1 MNEEM
6 RKSHISNLEEIE
18 TLKTDKSDLELRA
31 SHLRSNREHRRQEWE
46 RNLPHE
52 VIGREENVS
61 LRVELDQLHRDLSEI
76 LEQRQRVQIE
86 EEAGELEKRK
96 STSRKVGQQRAQEI
110 IRQNG
115 LEEGRQVRET
125 SIIYEQGK
133 EMGRTSQIRNSR
145 LPEREQK
152 MVDRLTSSYI

>member
-1 MNEEM
+1 M

-18 TLKTDKSDLELRA
+18 NLKTDKSELELRA
-31 SHLRSNREHRRQEWE
+31 SHLRSNREEKRQEWE

-52 VIGREENVS
+52 VIGREENVN

-76 LEQRQRVQIE
+76 LEQRQRAQIE

-96 STSRKVGQQRAQEI
+96 STSRKVGHERAREI

-145 LPEREQK
+145 PPGREQK
-152 MVDRLTSSYI
+152 VGGELLLSRY